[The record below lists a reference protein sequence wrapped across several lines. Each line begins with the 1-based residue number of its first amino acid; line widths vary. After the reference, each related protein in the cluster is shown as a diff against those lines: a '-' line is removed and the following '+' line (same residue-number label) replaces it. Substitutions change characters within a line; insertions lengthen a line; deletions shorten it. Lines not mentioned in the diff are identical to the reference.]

1 MKIDRF
7 YLSKVFPDKEIQ
19 QCWNAG
25 NSIIGASFGN
35 GNWALTVASECNYT
49 GQQWNTSGEF
59 PSAEIKDGWNQGKD
73 VTFLGYGENRWVLF
87 MSEDSGYTDQIW
99 RTSSRFP
106 EKEIQ
111 AGIRDGYHVTHLA
124 FGADRWGL
132 VMSKGCEYEDQ
143 QYGSYSDFP
152 KNAIQKGWD
161 TGYDIT
167 SLAYGNGKW
176 GLVLTKGT
184 GYGMQQWYT
193 NPEFPVN
200 DINDKIREGYS
211 ISTLTFGNGV
221 WALAMTEIEGEED
234 ENPDEDIESGD
245 GKSENDTP
253 DVDPESIRLSSVA
266 SQFFDKGEYD
276 KAITQFK
283 KAIEI
288 DPGNVDALAGL
299 ATTYTFKDDFDTAL
313 VYYEKAFALDNSSPM
328 LTSNLICTYN
338 YKDNDDKLLETV
350 HKAAPGCI
358 DKIEFGETFNAIGVA
373 YFNKNQFDKAIH
385 YYKKA
390 IKLDPKNE
398 CYQDNLEHAEENLK
412 QQPAVQAE
420 TITEP
425 AVYQVPDIGDEEL
438 LNLALKELNGMT
450 GLDTIKRDVEDLLKY
465 IRIEKLRQQR
475 GLNVN
480 PVALHSVFSGPPGTG
495 KTTVA
500 RLLGKIFK
508 AMGLLKK
515 GHVVEV
521 DRSGLVAE
529 YIGQTALKTNKVI
542 DTALDGILFI
552 DEAYSLAPEDD
563 PRDFGKEAV
572 ETLLKRMEDNRDR
585 LIVIVAGYTQEMK
598 RFIDAN
604 PGLQSR
610 FTRYFFFEDYNPQ
623 QLSDIFTEIVRSH
636 EFRMEEDAADKLLR
650 YTGFLY
656 QSRTKSFG
664 NARVMRNL
672 FEEVVRLQSGR
683 LAMQPDITD
692 DDLITFTEADIT
704 EAVKDE
710 FADEKQETLEDVLKE
725 LNQLTGLENVKKDVS
740 TLINYIKIEKMRRE
754 KGMASNP
761 VSLHT
766 VFYGPPGTGKTTVAR
781 MLGRIFKAMGI
792 LSKGHVVEVSR
803 ADLVGQY
810 IGHTAP
816 KTIKVIDS
824 AIHGILF
831 IDEAYM
837 LTPSDSSNDFGQE
850 AVDTILKRMEDDRG
864 KLVVIVAGYTEEMR
878 HFIESNPGLKSR
890 FNRNFYFNDY
900 TPAELKQIF
909 AGMCKSNHFVASE
922 EVINLVEDYFQDCY
936 DSKDQNFGNGRMVR
950 NYFEKLIQVHSDRI
964 ALLPELEESS
974 LCTFEKEDAV
984 RAMDRPLPGGGG
996 KNPIG
1001 FRQ

>member
-1 MKIDRF
+1 MRIDRF
-7 YLSKVFPDKEIQ
+7 FLSKAFPDKEIQ
-19 QCWNAG
+19 QSWNAG
-25 NSIIGASFGN
+25 HAINEASYGN
-35 GNWALTVASECNYT
+35 GSWALTVASVSEYT
-49 GQQWNTSGEF
+49 GQQWNTDGEF
-59 PSAEIKDGWNQGKD
+59 PVEEIKNGWNAGKD
-73 VTFLGYGENRWVLF
+73 VTFLGYGDGRWVLF
-87 MSEDSGYTDQIW
+87 MSENSGYTDQIW

-111 AGIRDGYHVTHLA
+111 TGIKDGYFVTQLA
-124 FGADRWGL
+124 FGSDRWGL
-132 VMSKGCEYEDQ
+132 IMSKGS
-143 QYGSYSDFP
+143 SYDEQLYNSYNEFP
-152 KNAIQKGWD
+152 KTAIQKGWD
-161 TGYDIT
+161 SGYDIT

-176 GLVLTKGT
+176 GLILTKGT
-184 GYGMQQWYT
+184 GFGMQQWYT
-193 NPEFPVN
+193 NPEFPMN

-211 ISTLTFGNGV
+211 ISTLTFGNDA
-221 WALAMTEIEGEED
+221 WALAMTEMEADSEE
-234 ENPDEDIESGD
+234 ESEEEIESGG
-245 GKSENDTP
+245 GK
-253 DVDPESIRLSSVA
+253 VDKVAVNINPESERLSAVG
-266 SQFFDKGEYD
+266 SQFFNKGDYD
-276 KAITQFK
+276 KAIVQFK
-283 KAIEI
+283 KAIDL
-288 DPGNVDALAGL
+288 DPKNVDALAGI
-299 ATTYTFKDDFDTAL
+299 ATTYTWKDDFDTAL
-313 VYYEKAFALDNSSPM
+313 VYYEKAFALDKNSPI
-328 LTSNLICTYN
+328 LASNLISTYN
-338 YKDNDDKLLETV
+338 YKENDEKVLETV
-350 HKAAPGCI
+350 NLATPGCI
-358 DKIEFGETFNAIGVA
+358 DQIEFAETFNAIGVA
-373 YFNKNQFDKAIH
+373 FFNKNQFEKAIH

-390 IKLDPKNE
+390 IKIDPKNE
-398 CYQDNLEHAEENLK
+398 CYNDNLEHAEENLK
-412 QQPAVQAE
+412 QQPALQSE
-420 TITEP
+420 TVAQP
-425 AVYQVPDIGDEEL
+425 AIYQVPDIGDEEL
-438 LNLALKELNGMT
+438 LNLSLKELNGLT
-450 GLDTIKRDVEDLLKY
+450 GLDTIKRDVEDLMKY

-529 YIGQTALKTNKVI
+529 YIGQTALKTNKII

-552 DEAYSLAPEDD
+552 DEAYSLAPEED
-563 PRDFGKEAV
+563 PRDFGKEAI
-572 ETLLKRMEDNRDR
+572 ETLLKRMEDSRDR

-598 RFIDAN
+598 RFIEAN

-610 FTRYFFFEDYNPQ
+610 FTRYFFFEDYSPQ
-623 QLSDIFTEIVRSH
+623 QLSDIFIEITKSRD
-636 EFRMEEDAADKLLR
+636 FRIEQEAIDKLLR

-683 LAMQPDITD
+683 LAMLPHISD
-692 DDLITFTEADIT
+692 DDLVTFTESDIT

-725 LNQLTGLENVKKDVS
+725 LQLLTGLGNVKKDVS

-754 KGMASNP
+754 KGLGSNSI
-761 VSLHT
+761 SLHT

-816 KTIKVIDS
+816 KTMKVIDS

-837 LTPSDSSNDFGQE
+837 LTPADSSNDFGQE
-850 AVDTILKRMEDDRG
+850 AVDTLLKRMEDDRD
-864 KLVVIVAGYTEEMR
+864 KLVVIVAGYTEEMN
-878 HFIESNPGLKSR
+878 HFLESNPGLRSR

-900 TPAELKQIF
+900 ESLELTEIF
-909 AGMCKSNHFVASE
+909 LGMCKANHF
-922 EVINLVEDYFQDCY
+922 
-936 DSKDQNFGNGRMVR
+936 
-950 NYFEKLIQVHSDRI
+950 QVTLKCR
-964 ALLPELEESS
+964 
-974 LCTFEKEDAV
+974 K
-984 RAMDRPLPGGGG
+984 
-996 KNPIG
+996 
-1001 FRQ
+1001 